1 MRNYI
6 KVNLL
11 NVFQVKFLYTL
22 IILCTISTANAQGL
36 RLNGYTSYVFDHSF
50 DEFVNPN
57 TFYEATIKGGFQW
70 GGGLE
75 YMAADYY
82 GIELSYLRQDTDLPV
97 TYWRFGEQ
105 NRTLDISV
113 NYILLGGN
121 RYFSSS
127 ERFEGYGGLM
137 VGMVIYDNKSP
148 LPDEPDS
155 RTKLGIGGKLGANV
169 WMTDKVGLKLQA
181 QFLSTVQ
188 GFGGG
193 FYLGTG
199 GGGAGVSTYSTIY
212 QFILGGG
219 LVFKLQDE

>member
-1 MRNYI
+1 M
-6 KVNLL
+6 
-11 NVFQVKFLYTL
+11 
-22 IILCTISTANAQGL
+22 CSTIQAQGL

-50 DEFVNPN
+50 DEFFNPQ
-57 TFYEATIKGGFQW
+57 TFYEATIEGGFQW
-70 GGGLE
+70 GGGFE
-75 YMAADYY
+75 YKTDYY

-97 TYWRFGEQ
+97 TYWRLGEQ

-113 NYILLGGN
+113 NYIMVGGN
-121 RYFSSS
+121 RYFT
-127 ERFEGYGGLM
+127 ETDRFEGYGGLM
-137 VGMVIYDNKSP
+137 LGMVIYDNKSP

-155 RTKLGIGGKLGANV
+155 RTKFGVGAKLGANV
-169 WMTDKVGLKLQA
+169 WMTDQVGLKLQA

-199 GGGAGVSTYSTIY
+199 GGGAGVSTYSNIF
-212 QFILGGG
+212 QFVLGGG